1 MAPVIKYNGRQI
13 MEYKI
18 SNYIKLL
25 CINID
30 HFESQIVDEYNT
42 DNFEEVEQFI
52 YKYQKQKNLKIV
64 IIQMCNMNILT
75 LDNIRRNVH
84 YAVNKKNDL
93 FTVNEFKKRE
103 LSFFLCNMLENR

>member
-1 MAPVIKYNGRQI
+1 

-18 SNYIKLL
+18 KNYVKLL
-25 CINID
+25 CVRID

-52 YKYQKQKNLKIV
+52 YKYKKQKNLKIV

-75 LDNIRRNVH
+75 LDNIRRSVH

-103 LSFFLCNMLENR
+103 LSLFLCNMLENR